1 VAAPERANLISVTE
15 ISFALK
21 CTRHKAQGLGPP
33 PCVASFSRD
42 FSTLFLS
49 RRWDFPPAARVALPL
64 AGLTF
69 IKSSLSAGQKFC
81 TAALVD
87 QSGPPADG
95 DKLGSAGR
103 K

>member
-21 CTRHKAQGLGPP
+21 CTRHKASARRRAWPVFLGIFPRFSFRGDGISRLPPGL
-33 PCVASFSRD
+33 PC
-42 FSTLFLS
+42 
-49 RRWDFPPAARVALPL
+49 PL